1 MHKKNDINKTLNAFD
16 ETLEMLSKIIKL
28 NLDIKSKIEGDL
40 VSPVFRK
47 VSDFNSFIDKK
58 TV

>member
-1 MHKKNDINKTLNAFD
+1 MHKKRDIKKTLNAFD
-16 ETLEMLSKIIKL
+16 ETLELLKNIISKNSNIRT
-28 NLDIKSKIEGDL
+28 KIEGDL

-58 TV
+58 NG

>member
-1 MHKKNDINKTLNAFD
+1 MHKKADINKTLNAF
-16 ETLEMLSKIIKL
+16 EEIFEKLEKIIIK

-58 TV
+58 KC